1 MKKSL
6 ESTIRMVMEQQ
17 ANAGVLYYGSDLA
30 RDTYAKD
37 TPGQTPGVD
46 HSPEQHQHKP
56 NLALDGVPVPGG
68 QLKKP
73 NFEKD
78 AGMGQVVKEGK
89 GEKNCGCGKDPCET
103 YGKQDDMKE
112 MKDKCGE
119 GEYWCNKDQ
128 KCKPIP
134 DGMKVDKD
142 GVLVKESFKNYTV
155 THNKTGKK
163 YKVTAMHDKSA
174 AEKARAQ
181 HGGSA
186 SRYSG
191 TSTSDFTVEEVV
203 NEAGRWDQT
212 SAGRAY
218 RRLSPEEKARRAK
231 AKMIQRRSQ
240 AMKGSNKSAKVG
252 ITKLRSVYK
261 GRKRAVEELLQD
273 LHMAYV
279 EEAMSP
285 EQRKRAAQKIF
296 QMRMDQKA
304 RQDLQKKS
312 DPAAKAA
319 RRDAASYKTSDD
331 SHLDKKPKAPEKKRG
346 RGERDLPHIVAQMR
360 SVVDNDKHPGVKFK
374 DGTTKKVSQ
383 KQASAYLKK
392 HDSAKPADKMNMYKA
407 HDSHKSFMKH
417 VGEAMKGMGDSAMTG
432 MDPNDA
438 SKPDEAA
445 KDRKMARKMQ
455 QHDMKKGRDITKINY
470 YSADARKRYQKK
482 FGEGMMDDIKDKVK
496 ASPLNMNTLS
506 RKRAQV
512 KVDLKKR
519 LNKMEAVDDKD
530 KKGLEKLAKGLKGSS
545 QAHLDQMKKL
555 KKMISDG
562 YIAEKSVP
570 NNPKLWAAKKAAA
583 KAKFDVYPSAYA
595 NGWAAKAYKKAGGT
609 WRSESVEHDL
619 NELSTRTLTNY
630 IQKASNPV
638 KKKSAINLASKGG
651 YKLGQ
656 QSSKPMGGDFSAGEK
671 EDRKAF
677 KRGKGIMRAAQKIQ
691 RKTYGNMTKPTP
703 YGGSEMS
710 PSLTRKTKK
719 EEKMPGQ
726 EYRTQMS
733 KVKSKDPAIRK
744 AISNIY
750 DKKPGKDINHPEVK
764 AAKKYMKTEQTVNE
778 ISADLINRVRQKR
791 SANVVRAYQKY
802 DDYRSPEYKDAVK
815 KSKRNQM
822 LTFRAGAK
830 KAKKLGDALSK
841 AYGPGGTAY
850 KKREQQKNT

>member
-6 ESTIRMVMEQQ
+6 ESTIRTVMEQQ

-78 AGMGQVVKEGK
+78 AGMGEVVKEGK

>member
-6 ESTIRMVMEQQ
+6 ESTIRTVMEQQ

-78 AGMGQVVKEGK
+78 AGMGEVVKEGK

-417 VGEAMKGMGDSAMTG
+417 VGEAMKGMGDSSMTG

-438 SKPDEAA
+438 PKPGEAA
-445 KDRKMARKMQ
+445 KDRKMAKKMQ

-519 LNKMEAVDDKD
+519 LNKMEAVNDKD

>member
-6 ESTIRMVMEQQ
+6 ESTIRTVMEQQ

-78 AGMGQVVKEGK
+78 AGMGEVVKEGK

-438 SKPDEAA
+438 PKPGEAA

-519 LNKMEAVDDKD
+519 LNKMEAVNDKD

>member
-1 MKKSL
+1 MKKNL
-6 ESTIRMVMEQQ
+6 EQTIREVSD
-17 ANAGVLYYGSDLA
+17 LFYGSDKA

-37 TPGQTPGVD
+37 TPGQTPGIEHDPV
-46 HSPEQHQHKP
+46 QHQHKP
-56 NLALDGVPVPGG
+56 ELAIDGVPEVGG
-68 QLKKP
+68 MVKKP
-73 NFEKD
+73 NLTATIKKEDLQYDLSEKEIGD
-78 AGMGQVVKEGK
+78 
-89 GEKNCGCGKDPCET
+89 
-103 YGKQDDMKE
+103 
-112 MKDKCGE
+112 
-119 GEYWCNKDQ
+119 
-128 KCKPIP
+128 I
-134 DGMKVDKD
+134 
-142 GVLVKESFKNYTV
+142 LESV
-155 THNKTGKK
+155 
-163 YKVTAMHDKSA
+163 
-174 AEKARAQ
+174 AEQ
-181 HGGSA
+181 
-186 SRYSG
+186 
-191 TSTSDFTVEEVV
+191 
-203 NEAGRWDQT
+203 
-212 SAGRAY
+212 
-218 RRLSPEEKARRAK
+218 
-231 AKMIQRRSQ
+231 
-240 AMKGSNKSAKVG
+240 
-252 ITKLRSVYK
+252 
-261 GRKRAVEELLQD
+261 
-273 LHMAYV
+273 
-279 EEAMSP
+279 MSP
-285 EQRKRAAQKIF
+285 EQRKKAAAKIF
-296 QMRMDQKA
+296 QMHQDKKA
-304 RQDLQKKS
+304 AQALKKKS

-417 VGEAMKGMGDSAMTG
+417 VGEAMKGMGDSSMTG

-438 SKPDEAA
+438 PKPGEAA

-619 NELSTRTLTNY
+619 NELSSKTLKNY
-630 IQKASNPV
+630 IRKAASPV
-638 KKKSAINLASKGG
+638 NKPSAINLASKGG
-651 YKLGQ
+651 YKLGK
-656 QSSKPMGGDFSAGEK
+656 SDKYDLDAGEK
-671 EDRKAF
+671 EDRKAYN
-677 KRGKGIMRAAQKIQ
+677 RGRGIQKAAKKLYSRTNESNDSMQRMADTWNDHADHPHPKVKKHIKAAEKAYNNQDHEGFYNHTQRAADHAYMLKQKK
-691 RKTYGNMTKPTP
+691 KTN
-703 YGGSEMS
+703 
-710 PSLTRKTKK
+710 
-719 EEKMPGQ
+719 EEKMAGQ
-726 EYRTQMS
+726 EYRTQMA
-733 KVKSKDPAIRK
+733 KVKSKNPAIRK

-750 DKKPGKDINHPEVK
+750 DKKPGKDIDHPEVK
-764 AAKKYMKTEQTVNE
+764 AAKKYMKTEATYDQVLKHRYQSDSDHDNPQ
-778 ISADLINRVRQKR
+778 N
-791 SANVVRAYQKY
+791 RAYLGKVKSGPTKGMNAYKSIPGKSLDSKKGKMAAIKKQLKRRPADYGIDGKHDRLYPANQGDIQKKAA
-802 DDYRSPEYKDAVK
+802 RQ
-815 KSKRNQM
+815 KSKRE
-822 LTFRAGAK
+822 AGKYMDQK
-830 KAKKLGDALSK
+830 KGENLAGRVKKG
-841 AYGPGGTAY
+841 
-850 KKREQQKNT
+850 